1 VEVKTERRASMQK
14 RWIVPTGAAMFAV
27 ALAAFACGGG
37 RGGYS
42 TPTQPT
48 PPSSGGA
55 TAAATIEIRNGA
67 VNPKDVRI
75 EVGQRVEFVNSDN
88 VVHEIQSDPHG
99 SHTDCPPTNA
109 VGRLSPGQR
118 RMTGEYINRRS
129 CGFHDHMN
137 PENMG
142 LRGTIRVGVDEPGP
156 PPTYLR
162 Q

>member
-1 VEVKTERRASMQK
+1 MQK
-14 RWIVPTGAAMFAV
+14 RWIVPTGAATVAV

-37 RGGYS
+37 GRGGSS

-48 PPSSGGA
+48 PPPSGGG

-75 EVGQRVEFVNSDN
+75 EVGQRVEFVNNDN
-88 VVHEIQSDPHG
+88 VVHEIRSDPHP

-109 VGRLSPGQR
+109 VGSLSPGQR
-118 RMTGEYINRRS
+118 RMTGEYTQRGT
-129 CGFHDHMN
+129 CGYHDHLN
-137 PENMG
+137 ATNSA

-156 PPTYLR
+156 PPNYLR
-162 Q
+162 R